1 VAEFV
6 NEFMMQ
12 FGPDVSLQVSANLG
26 LTPKAAR
33 QVIPAV
39 IPMILG
45 GLKRQMET
53 RGGGG
58 SEGRGVLLGSL
69 LGRLFGK
76 RR

>member
-1 VAEFV
+1 MAEFV

-33 QVIPAV
+33 QV

>member
-33 QVIPAV
+33 QVIP
-39 IPMILG
+39 MILG

-58 SEGRGVLLGSL
+58 SEGREGGVLGSL
-69 LGRLFGK
+69 LGGLFGK
-76 RR
+76 RH